1 MPASVLSQREQAD
14 NHNAP
19 GEKFIIGWIMI
30 EEKCGFG
37 AGRWAAL
44 LLNVICLV
52 CVWSCSSVLHRKPSR
67 SLRGT
72 LDSLWRAFSF
82 CISQVRV
89 ALNMQCVGAAR
100 LLPLASWVGRAPA
113 RRAQAHYFKSDRNG
127 FSSDM

>member
-1 MPASVLSQREQAD
+1 MSFVWFQRATQEAFALSAW
-14 NHNAP
+14 
-19 GEKFIIGWIMI
+19 F
-30 EEKCGFG
+30 
-37 AGRWAAL
+37 
-44 LLNVICLV
+44 
-52 CVWSCSSVLHRKPSR
+52 
-67 SLRGT
+67 